1 MAPFFA
7 RRASQPL
14 VITGQTGM
22 GMDNPASHLDSL
34 LGDRGSTDPDAV
46 SYQQHHHHPDP
57 DDLESLRSSRSPH
70 SVVQQDTQP
79 NKLQRRRNQYSY
91 MTATTTPGPSTS
103 SPQAAAAAASPS
115 PSHSPEGGISRSR
128 STRAQL
134 LTQQDDDY
142 QPHQRSRSY
151 TLPAGPSWL
160 VNNPLVEVRR
170 QSSVRGEKRETRKL
184 QKEHPTGSSRPS
196 MSLEIEGRDRG
207 SSGLGVRKKM
217 GRLRELYRK

>member
-34 LGDRGSTDPDAV
+34 LGDHGSTDPDAG
-46 SYQQHHHHPDP
+46 SYQQHHPDP
-57 DDLESLRSSRSPH
+57 DDLESLRSWRSPH
-70 SVVQQDTQP
+70 SVDQQDTQP

-91 MTATTTPGPSTS
+91 MTATTPGPSTS
-103 SPQAAAAAASPS
+103 SSQAAAAASSSP
-115 PSHSPEGGISRSR
+115 SPEGGISGYR
-128 STRAQL
+128 STRSQL
-134 LTQQDDDY
+134 LTQQNDDY

-160 VNNPLVEVRR
+160 TNNPLVEVRR
-170 QSSVRGEKRETRKL
+170 HSSVKGEKRETRKL